1 MRIPAQTV
9 IFLLE
14 SVVFS
19 LIGLQLPA
27 LIRALSHAETGL
39 ARLDELAD
47 SDAAP
52 DAVIDRVR
60 ASLQA
65 RIGHTRPRIEEDG
78 ASSMTSSQL
87 VARLVSALARKA
99 DAATVTDIAARPS

>member
-1 MRIPAQTV
+1 V

-39 ARLDELAD
+39 ARLDEL
-47 SDAAP
+47 
-52 DAVIDRVR
+52 
-60 ASLQA
+60 
-65 RIGHTRPRIEEDG
+65 
-78 ASSMTSSQL
+78 
-87 VARLVSALARKA
+87 
-99 DAATVTDIAARPS
+99 